1 MKLLTSRFL
10 LLLNLFFITH
20 QISAK
25 NFDLVEKIKKH
36 KFKIA
41 GCIITSIGVCF
52 LLRYLNDRA
61 FENIYTE
68 FKYNVDGNLIDVT
81 KAKKTINNLIQCSKS
96 WFCSS
101 SNRERFKTIERNNNY
116 SFYFPTDYFNKQL
129 KNFK

>member
-41 GCIITSIGVCF
+41 GCIITSTALYF
-52 LLRYLNDRA
+52 LLRCLNDRA
-61 FENIYTE
+61 FENLDTQ
-68 FKYNVDGNLIDVT
+68 FKKNVNGRTIDVSKT
-81 KAKKTINNLIQCSKS
+81 KKTIKSLISCSKS

-101 SNRERFKTIERNNNY
+101 SNRERFKTIERDNNY
-116 SFYFPTDYFNKQL
+116 SFYFPTDYFK
-129 KNFK
+129 

>member
-1 MKLLTSRFL
+1 MKIMKITSSRFL

-41 GCIITSIGVCF
+41 CCIITGTGLYC
-52 LLRYLNDRA
+52 LLRYLNNQTFQAHLND
-61 FENIYTE
+61 FEST
-68 FKYNVDGNLIDVT
+68 VT
-81 KAKKTINNLIQCSKS
+81 KETQDVQKAKRTIQSLINCSKS

-101 SNRERFKTIERNNNY
+101 SNRKKFEEIARHNKY
-116 SFYFPTDYFNKQL
+116 SFYLPADYKW
-129 KNFK
+129 